1 VKKIILIIGILTF
14 FKSLVFATEVNV
26 FSARHYDSDIQL
38 YEKFTAKTGIKVN
51 IVSGKDKALQ
61 KRITEE
67 GKDSK
72 ADLYITADAGRLGAF
87 ASKGMF
93 QNSMSPAI
101 KAAVPANFRTSKWT
115 GIAKRARIIYYSPE
129 RVSANDLN
137 GMTYEGLADPKWKG
151 RVVIRQSNNIYNQS
165 LVASLVKNNGKKAT
179 AEWAKG
185 VVANMARDSKG
196 NDRAQ
201 ILAVA
206 AGEADLAVANTYYL
220 ALMLS
225 GKKGPEQQA
234 AAKKVLPF
242 FPNQGDRGTH
252 MNISG
257 GGVLK
262 NAPNK
267 ANAIKLLEF
276 LLTKEAQQHIVN
288 NTFEYPMIDGVEP
301 HPLVKQMG
309 LGFKQDLNTKVANYG
324 KNQAIALEVMLS
336 AKWK

>member
-1 VKKIILIIGILTF
+1 MIFFANITF
-14 FKSLVFATEVNV
+14 ALEVNV

-51 IVSGKDKALQ
+51 ILSGKDKALQ
-61 KRITEE
+61 KRIIEE
-67 GKDSK
+67 GVDCV

-87 ASKGMF
+87 ESKGMF
-93 QNSMSPAI
+93 QNSMSSAI
-101 KAAVPANFRTSKWT
+101 KSAVPSNFRTSKWT

-129 RVSANDLN
+129 RVNANDLN
-137 GMTYEGLADPKWKG
+137 GMRYEDLADPKWKG
-151 RVVIRQSNNIYNQS
+151 RVVIRKSNNVYNQS

-185 VVANMARDSKG
+185 LVANMARDSKG

-262 NAPNK
+262 HAPNK

-276 LLTKEAQQHIVN
+276 LLTKEAQKHIVN
-288 NTFEYPMIDGVEP
+288 NTFEYPIIDGVEP
-301 HPLVKQMG
+301 HELVAQMG
-309 LGFKQDLNTKVANYG
+309 LRFKQDLKTKVANYG
-324 KNQAIALEVMLS
+324 SKQADALEVMLA